1 MASINTA
8 LNYGSTS
15 RISLN
20 DSMVRKLQVAT
31 SGIAAGSPSGSG
43 SSISMNSLRNKPG
56 PDPYGTYETQSCS
69 GYTLN
74 VYASN
79 GNYGTYI
86 SQSSSNSPTC
96 GYNPVSPGNSGV
108 LTSSTSFTVP
118 ATSGGTIKILCYGAG
133 GGGGGGTGRTHNTG
147 PYTGGGG
154 GGAGEN
160 TIRTISVAVG
170 TTLTIVIQGA
180 GSGGGARDG
189 GYSGGSS
196 GTAGGYVYVA
206 NGGTIIAAAGGG
218 GGGSVSQLEPSS
230 YYGYYT
236 FIQTSAVTSGGY
248 AGGSGL
254 TGTSYGSSRIV
265 NAEAGQSVSYQT
277 TGGGYG
283 GIGYTINTSINV
295 TPYGFGS
302 RGTGANGNDAGGL
315 GGPSRIGPSPG
326 STGTVYGAG
335 GGGGGKDNEY
345 WGTTSYLNGYGGGPG
360 AVFIYW
366 GY

>member
-1 MASINTA
+1 
-8 LNYGSTS
+8 
-15 RISLN
+15 
-20 DSMVRKLQVAT
+20 MVRKLQVAT

>member
-1 MASINTA
+1 
-8 LNYGSTS
+8 
-15 RISLN
+15 
-20 DSMVRKLQVAT
+20 
-31 SGIAAGSPSGSG
+31 
-43 SSISMNSLRNKPG
+43 
-56 PDPYGTYETQSCS
+56 
-69 GYTLN
+69 
-74 VYASN
+74 
-79 GNYGTYI
+79 
-86 SQSSSNSPTC
+86 
-96 GYNPVSPGNSGV
+96 
-108 LTSSTSFTVP
+108 
-118 ATSGGTIKILCYGAG
+118 
-133 GGGGGGTGRTHNTG
+133 
-147 PYTGGGG
+147 
-154 GGAGEN
+154 
-160 TIRTISVAVG
+160 VAVG
-170 TTLTIVIQGA
+170 TVLTIVIQGA

-302 RGTGANGNDAGGL
+302 RGTGANGNDAGGP

-345 WGTTSYLNGYGGGPG
+345 WGTTPYLNGYGGGPG